1 MYSILFAIRYS
12 HTTVR
17 CHGRNHGTVWAHG
30 LRGDE
35 LLCTRYRQHGW
46 SIVFSLAAVC
56 PAHVSTYVFRGS
68 GTLWERRAAK
78 EVVGASAEWGY
89 TFGIRDDGKIWCV
102 LDYGLETLANSAHMQ
117 VASSDATN
125 IRTSIRQ
132 EGNEIVINGHKW
144 FAHLFVCDGS
154 VVDVSRVLLL

>member
-1 MYSILFAIRYS
+1 M
-12 HTTVR
+12 
-17 CHGRNHGTVWAHG
+17 
-30 LRGDE
+30 
-35 LLCTRYRQHGW
+35 
-46 SIVFSLAAVC
+46 
-56 PAHVSTYVFRGS
+56 
-68 GTLWERRAAK
+68 
-78 EVVGASAEWGY
+78 VGASAEWGD

-144 FAHLFVCDGS
+144 FVRLFVCDGS
-154 VVDVSRVLLL
+154 VVDVSRVLLLQVH